1 MGGIEDILGAVLLLT
16 FCYLISRWEKRRDG
30 SVITPFSVLAWP
42 YAITVALA
50 NLAGKYFGFFPV
62 NMTSILFVM
71 LCLVFFF
78 IGGMGTVAFFGT
90 DNKRTK
96 PSENVHNRII
106 RLFDLYRPLFIVLAV
121 VSIIASYVHFYIT
134 IKSLGWY
141 FIASKEFEEAFGKG
155 VLAHIAVLNRPAFI
169 FLFADYLYR
178 KRKSI
183 LILLILMFLS
193 VLVLQIKSNII
204 SILLAGIFFAHIYHL
219 VKLNW
224 RKVILYTGAVYI
236 LFNLSY
242 IIGFSRIGISHAYSS
257 RVQSYLFNHFFTYLF
272 AGPIGFSEI
281 LSNSYYPLYTFKE
294 IFAVP
299 INLYNTLIGN
309 PELVGVIFN
318 HWIPISSIYQYFH
331 LTNVFSIFG
340 VLYMY
345 IGPYGTFIYSFIL
358 GVVAY
363 SLKVMAQKEEA
374 FIGIRMVYAFLLS
387 YLAISFFGLFFNI
400 LVVYEGSFF
409 MLLMPVFFMFVRRSS
424 KEIAFQFRQSIVR
437 LQ

>member
-30 SVITPFSVLAWP
+30 TVITPFSVLAWP
-42 YAITVALA
+42 FAIIVALV

-62 NMTSILFVM
+62 NLKSILFVI

-78 IGGMGTVAFFGT
+78 IGGMGSAAFFGT
-90 DNKRTK
+90 DNKK
-96 PSENVHNRII
+96 LGPSRKIHDRVGQ
-106 RLFDLYRPLFIVLAV
+106 LFDLYRPLFITLAI
-121 VSIIASYVHFYIT
+121 VSIIASYVHFYIS
-134 IKSLGWY
+134 IKSLGWLL
-141 FIASKEFEEAFGKG
+141 IASKEFEEAFGKG

-183 LILLILMFLS
+183 LMLLILMFLS
-193 VLVLQIKSNII
+193 VLVLQIKGNII

-257 RVQSYLFNHFFTYLF
+257 QVQSYLLNHFFTYLF

-281 LSNSYYPLYTFKE
+281 LSNPYYPLYTFKE

-309 PELVGVIFN
+309 PDLVGIIFN

-345 IGPYGTFIYSFIL
+345 VGPYVTIIYLFIL

-363 SLKVMAQKEEA
+363 SLKVFAQKEDA
-374 FIGIRMVYAFLLS
+374 FVGIRLVYAFLLS
-387 YLAISFFGLFFNI
+387 FLAISFFGLYFNI

-409 MLLMPVFFMFVRRSS
+409 MLIMPGLYILVKRSS
-424 KEIAFQFRQSIVR
+424 KEVAFQFRQSIVR